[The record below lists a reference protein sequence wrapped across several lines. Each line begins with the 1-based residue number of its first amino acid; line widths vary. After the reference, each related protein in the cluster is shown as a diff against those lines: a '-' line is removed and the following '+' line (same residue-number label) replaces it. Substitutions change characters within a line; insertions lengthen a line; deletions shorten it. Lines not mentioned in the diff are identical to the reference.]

1 MRNAELLLLKQLIN
15 DAIEECTD
23 AELLD
28 LIYKLI
34 IAESMAD

>member
-1 MRNAELLLLKQLIN
+1 MESAELLLLKQLIN
-15 DAIEECTD
+15 ALIEECAD

-34 IAESMAD
+34 IAESRAD